1 MSDIL
6 LTVLHVASAV
16 AVLFC
21 AALCA
26 ALTLGALTLR
36 DADTAITRGDRAIV
50 SIGSATV
57 AALLLARLF
66 L

>member
-26 ALTLGALTLR
+26 AVTLGALTLR
-36 DADTAITRGDRAIV
+36 DADTAITRGERNAIA
-50 SIGSATV
+50 IGSATV
-57 AALLLARLF
+57 GTLLLARLF